1 MPSREGRTDEL
12 EKSATHRVAPGVAN
26 LELFRTGL
34 FRWIMLAPSL
44 LLLLGV
50 SVFPLLYSIQISL
63 FSFRFG
69 SPYEFVGLDN
79 YSHLFRDPGFWNAL
93 AITTVFTLF
102 AVAIEFL
109 LGLGLALLVAG
120 DFRFKGLF
128 RTAFMLPMVV
138 TPVIVGITFRFIFT
152 SDLGV
157 VSYLTQLTF
166 GKQFNFLST
175 PELALPAVIAVNV
188 WEWTSFMFLILL
200 AGLQSL
206 PIEPFEAARVDGASP
221 WQTFRDF
228 TLPLLRPIILVALLI
243 RTMDAFTT
251 FDSIFILT
259 GGGPGTSTETLS
271 LYVYNTAFQFS
282 QLGYAAAMALVILLL
297 LVAVSRLFIG
307 FLGQQVRAV

>member
-1 MPSREGRTDEL
+1 VIPPHEVGTDR
-12 EKSATHRVAPGVAN
+12 SDARRVLPRLSH
-26 LELFRTGL
+26 LELFRTDL
-34 FRWIMLAPSL
+34 FRWVMLAPSL

-50 SVFPLLYSIQISL
+50 SVFPLLYSVQISL

-69 SPYEFVGLDN
+69 SAYEFVGLDN
-79 YSHLFRDPGFWNAL
+79 YAHLFQDLAFWSAL
-93 AITTVFTLF
+93 VTTAVFTFF
-102 AVAIEFL
+102 AVTVEFL

-120 DFRFKGLF
+120 EFRFKGLF

-138 TPVIVGITFRFIFT
+138 TPVIVGITWRFIFT

-157 VSYLTQLTF
+157 VSYLTKLIF

-175 PELALPAVIAVNV
+175 PELALPAVIVVNV

-200 AGLQSL
+200 AGVQSL
-206 PIEPFEAARVDGASP
+206 PTEPFEAARVDGASS

-228 TLPLLRPIILVALLI
+228 TLPLLRPVILVALLI

-259 GGGPGTSTETLS
+259 AGGPGTSTETLS
-271 LYVYNTAFQFS
+271 LYVYDTAFRFS
-282 QLGYAAAMALVILLL
+282 QLGYAAAMVFAILLL
-297 LVAVSRLFIG
+297 LVAVSRLFIR
-307 FLGQQVRAV
+307 FLGQEVGTA

>member
-1 MPSREGRTDEL
+1 MMRAREAGARGSSDPRALSASRSLGWLWTD
-12 EKSATHRVAPGVAN
+12 
-26 LELFRTGL
+26 L
-34 FRWIMLAPSL
+34 FRWLMLTPSL
-44 LLLLGV
+44 VFLLGV
-50 SVFPLLYSIQISL
+50 SVFPLLYSLRIS
-63 FSFRFG
+63 FYSFRFG
-69 SPYEFVGLDN
+69 SPFAFIGLDN
-79 YSHLFRDPGFWNAL
+79 YIHIFRDHEFWSAL
-93 AITTVFTLF
+93 AITAIFTFF
-102 AVAIEFL
+102 AVSIEFL

-157 VSYLTQLTF
+157 VSYLTTLIF

-175 PELALPAVIAVNV
+175 PALALPAVIIVNV
-188 WEWTSFMFLILL
+188 WEWTSFMFLVLL

-206 PIEPFEAARVDGASP
+206 PTEPFEAARVDGATP

-228 TLPLLRPIILVALLI
+228 TLPLLRPVILLALLI

-251 FDSIFILT
+251 FDSIYILT
-259 GGGPGTSTETLS
+259 AGGPGTSTETLS

-282 QLGYAAAMALVILLL
+282 QLGYGAAMGLAILLL
-297 LVAVSRLFIG
+297 LVSVSRLFIR
-307 FLGQQVRAV
+307 FLGGEVDAA

>member
-1 MPSREGRTDEL
+1 MPARESGADRPGAHWGSLGVLRLGFRTD
-12 EKSATHRVAPGVAN
+12 
-26 LELFRTGL
+26 L
-34 FRWIMLAPSL
+34 FRWVMLAPSL
-44 LLLLGV
+44 VLLLGI
-50 SVFPLLYSIQISL
+50 SVFPLLYSVQISL

-69 SPYEFVGLDN
+69 SPYKFVGVDN
-79 YSHLFRDPGFWNAL
+79 YLHLFRDRGFWDAL
-93 AITTVFTLF
+93 AITTIFTFF
-102 AVAIEFL
+102 AVTIEFL

-120 DFRFKGLF
+120 DFRLKGLF

-157 VSYLTQLTF
+157 VSYLTRLMF

-175 PELALPAVIAVNV
+175 PALALPAVIVVNV

-206 PIEPFEAARVDGASP
+206 PTEPFEAARVDGASP
-221 WQTFRDF
+221 WHIFRDF
-228 TLPLLRPIILVALLI
+228 TLPLLRPVILIALLI

-259 GGGPGTSTETLS
+259 AGGPGTSTETLS

-282 QLGYAAAMALVILLL
+282 QLGYAAAMVLAHLAAARRG
-297 LVAVSRLFIG
+297 VASLHPIPRRG
-307 FLGQQVRAV
+307 GGAS